1 VVSKNRD
8 LLGEIDLLDNMRQK
22 VPNSMPGLTDI
33 LKLFKGTYVFGS
45 TKPDGG
51 AEVIEVVDLVDD
63 D

>member
-33 LKLFKGTYVFGS
+33 LKLFKGIYVFGS
-45 TKPDGG
+45 TKLDGG